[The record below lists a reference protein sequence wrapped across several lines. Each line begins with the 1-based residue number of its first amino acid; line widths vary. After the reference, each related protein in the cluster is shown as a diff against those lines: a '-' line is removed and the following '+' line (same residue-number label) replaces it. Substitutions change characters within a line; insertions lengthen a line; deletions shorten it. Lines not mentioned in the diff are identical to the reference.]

1 MGRDSEFTIQIYI
14 VFAVG
19 TIQEEEIIKPYWLS
33 RYMAI
38 IAGDSNVSDER
49 VPRREKLNGLQS
61 FIF

>member
-1 MGRDSEFTIQIYI
+1 MDSEFTIQICI

-49 VPRREKLNGLQS
+49 VTRREK
-61 FIF
+61 